1 MSLVFTNALY
11 STESFTAKMGSN
23 TVCYANVYKLAKV
36 SDFVRKR
43 FGLDACSLTDSH
55 DLTALTPEW

>member
-1 MSLVFTNALY
+1 MSLVFTNALG
-11 STESFTAKMGSN
+11 STECTAKMGSN
-23 TVCYANVYKLAKV
+23 SVCYANVYKLAKV

-43 FGLDACSLTDSH
+43 FGLDACSLTDLH